1 MIKHVFRPR
10 PPNEYMRTSCNAR
23 SSQVKAADTDRESA
37 RKQVEQ
43 SIYLLKERDATI
55 GDMRDLLEVAFPDEL
70 PAVVTRKHKPIPPEL
85 RGEMEEAEDSEAA
98 EAEPKP
104 AVAEAKAAKTSHGKG
119 ARKPQSK
126 PQSKLAK
133 PSASAASAGS
143 LGTPG
148 HWRS

>member
-1 MIKHVFRPR
+1 
-10 PPNEYMRTSCNAR
+10 MRTSCNAR

>member
-85 RGEMEEAEDSEAA
+85 RGEMEEAENSEAA

-119 ARKPQSK
+119 ARKQSK